1 MELRNYTEADAR
13 YLLDW
18 LKEERTVELWKSDR
32 FIWPVTAE
40 QLEKYYTEF
49 SGNHHGRIVT
59 MVDEHGIPVGH
70 FSFREIDH
78 EKRCAYMGFIV
89 IDPAAKG
96 KGYGK
101 QMVSLALLYAFDT
114 LQVDTVTLGVYDCNI
129 AARRCYEAVG
139 FREIDRNHKVTD
151 FHGERWEYFYM
162 AVERHKKLTPHA
174 SV

>member
-1 MELRNYTEADAR
+1 MELRKYKEEDAQC
-13 YLLDW
+13 LLDW
-18 LKEERTVELWKSDR
+18 LKDEQTVTLWKADR
-32 FIWPVTAE
+32 FVWPVTEE
-40 QLEKYYTEF
+40 QLKKYDTDF
-49 SGNHHGRIVT
+49 SGENHGRIVT
-59 MVDEHGIPVGH
+59 MVDEHGIPAGH
-70 FSFREIDH
+70 FSFRDIDP

-101 QMVSLALLYAFDT
+101 LMVSLGLQYAFDV

-139 FREIDRNHKVTD
+139 FREIDRLHRVTD

-162 AVERHKKLTPHA
+162 AVEKGGVQLC
-174 SV
+174 